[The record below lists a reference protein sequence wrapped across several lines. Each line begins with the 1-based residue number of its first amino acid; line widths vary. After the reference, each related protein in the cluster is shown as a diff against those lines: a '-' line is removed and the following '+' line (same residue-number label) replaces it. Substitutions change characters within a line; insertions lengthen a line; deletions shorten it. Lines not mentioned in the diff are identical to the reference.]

1 MKILE
6 KKDNKQCINSIGE
19 GTVLNG
25 EIHSGG
31 DIRIDGVLKGSVKV
45 EGKLVLGPQGKIE
58 GDVECGNGI
67 IAGELKA
74 KITSKNLLTLKS
86 SAKLYGDICSNKLEI
101 EPGAIFTG
109 SCSMGPIIKELKNNP
124 GSNKAEENS
133 SYSQKNEKTA

>member
-6 KKDNKQCINSIGE
+6 KKENKPCINSIGE

-25 EIHSGG
+25 EINSGG
-31 DIRIDGVLKGSVKV
+31 DIRVDGTLKGSVKV
-45 EGKLVLGPQGKIE
+45 EGKLVLGPSGKIE
-58 GDVECGNGI
+58 GDVECGQAI

-86 SAKLYGDICSNKLEI
+86 SAKLYGDIFSGKLEI

-109 SCSMGPIIKELKNNP
+109 SCSMGPIIKELK
-124 GSNKAEENS
+124 KT
-133 SYSQKNEKTA
+133 QKS

>member
-6 KKDNKQCINSIGE
+6 KKENKPCINSIGE

-25 EIHSGG
+25 EINSGG
-31 DIRIDGVLKGSVKV
+31 DIRVDGILKGSVKV
-45 EGKLVLGPQGKIE
+45 EGKLVLGPSGKIE
-58 GDVECGNGI
+58 GDVECGQAI

-86 SAKLYGDICSNKLEI
+86 SAKLYGDIFSGKLEI

-109 SCSMGPIIKELKNNP
+109 SCSMGPIIKELK
-124 GSNKAEENS
+124 STEKNKDL
-133 SYSQKNEKTA
+133 QKDTFTQNNEKTA

>member
-6 KKDNKQCINSIGE
+6 KKENKPCINSIGE

-25 EIHSGG
+25 EINSGG
-31 DIRIDGVLKGSVKV
+31 DIRVDGTLKGSVKV
-45 EGKLVLGPQGKIE
+45 EGKLVLGPSGKIE
-58 GDVECGNGI
+58 GDVECGQAI

-86 SAKLYGDICSNKLEI
+86 SAKLYGDIFSGKLEI

-109 SCSMGPIIKELKNNP
+109 SCSMGPIIKELKSTEKHKDP
-124 GSNKAEENS
+124 
-133 SYSQKNEKTA
+133 QKDTFTQNNEKTA